1 MDDAEQVL
9 LEVLRQPHHRD
20 DPRAQKYR
28 NHLLSGFIV
37 APSIRHDA
45 IDCGNEYA
53 LGLLAEAAAFRLR
66 GKTV

>member
-20 DPRAQKYR
+20 DSRAQKYR

>member
-20 DPRAQKYR
+20 NPRAQKYR
-28 NHLLSGFIV
+28 NHLLSGFSI
-37 APSIRHDA
+37 APPIRYDA
-45 IDCGNEYA
+45 ITCGDEYA